1 MADFA
6 AARRNMVDSQVRPS
20 DVTDP
25 ALIAAMLAMPR
36 ERFLPA
42 TKASLAYLDYD
53 VPVLEGAFD
62 RPERRLLKPM
72 VLTKLIQAASPSESD
87 HVLDVGCSMGY
98 SAALLCR
105 LVAEVVALDEDA
117 SLVRAARE
125 RLPETGCVNVEVV
138 EGPLVAGWERGA
150 PYDVILVEGAVEIM
164 PQALCEQLREGGRL
178 VCIRGG
184 GPGAKAMLYRM
195 DAGEISGRAIFD
207 ASAALL
213 PGFAEVPGFVF

>member
-25 ALIAAMLAMPR
+25 ALIAAMLAVPR

-53 VPVLEGAFD
+53 VPVLEGALD

-72 VLTKLIQAASPSESD
+72 VLAKLIQAASPSESD
-87 HVLDVGCSMGY
+87 RVLDVGCAMGY

-105 LVAEVVALDEDA
+105 LVAEVVALEEDA
-117 SLVRAARE
+117 TLVRAARD
-125 RLPETGCVNVEVV
+125 RLPEAGCANVEVV

-164 PQALCEQLREGGRL
+164 PQA
-178 VCIRGG
+178 VV
-184 GPGAKAMLYRM
+184 
-195 DAGEISGRAIFD
+195 RAI
-207 ASAALL
+207 ARRRPAGLHPRQRAGRQSHAL
-213 PGFAEVPGFVF
+213 PHG